1 LIYHELIVLFKASEK
16 RKRIA
21 IVDDESDL
29 AELFSE
35 GLQCAGLKAIAFDDP
50 IAALEHIAA
59 NPREFSMVITDWKM
73 PKMNGIELTKKLS
86 EIDGKIRVMLIS
98 AYELEEEQLRDLG
111 KQEYL
116 RKPMHIAKLIE
127 TVKTELE
134 RIEEEE
140 QPKKQTI
147 RRNLKMSLV

>member
-1 LIYHELIVLFKASEK
+1 VSEK

-35 GLQCAGLKAIAFDDP
+35 GLQLAGLKATAFDDP
-50 IAALEHIAA
+50 VAALEHIAT
-59 NPREFSMVITDWKM
+59 NPKEFSMVITDWKM
-73 PKMNGIELTKKLS
+73 PKLNGIELTKKLS
-86 EIDGKIRVMLIS
+86 DIDGKIRVMLMS
-98 AYELEEEQLRDLG
+98 AYELDEEQIREVG

-127 TVKTELE
+127 TVKTELA
-134 RIEEEE
+134 RIEEEAE
-140 QPKKQTI
+140 PKKQTI
-147 RRNLKMSLV
+147 RSLKMSLA

>member
-1 LIYHELIVLFKASEK
+1 MSEN

-29 AELFSE
+29 AELFSQ
-35 GLQCAGLKAIAFDDP
+35 GLQSAGLKAIPFDDP

-59 NPREFSMVITDWKM
+59 NPHEFSRVITDWKM

-86 EIDGKIRVMLIS
+86 DIDGKIRVMLMS
-98 AYELEEEQLRDLG
+98 AYELDDEQLREVG
-111 KQEYL
+111 KEEYL

-140 QPKKQTI
+140 VPKKQTL
-147 RRNLKMSLV
+147 RRNLKISLV